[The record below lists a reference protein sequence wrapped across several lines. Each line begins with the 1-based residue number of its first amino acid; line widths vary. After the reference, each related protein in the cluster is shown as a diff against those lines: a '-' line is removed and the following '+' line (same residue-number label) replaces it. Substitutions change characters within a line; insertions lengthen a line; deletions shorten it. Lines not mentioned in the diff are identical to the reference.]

1 MNHATWHRIKSGTGI
16 LLPFGLLFL
25 FISGC
30 ALSHQ
35 EVMAKDQ
42 MERARKTYAEAKAN
56 PNVEAYAP
64 LQLQEAGQALQ
75 AAEQAKETDDIL
87 QLGYLAEKK
96 TRVAVTTADGK
107 VSERNIDKLNVENAE
122 LIAKKRTLE
131 AEGARRETGMAM
143 SETERARRET
153 GMAMSETERAR
164 RETGVAMS
172 ETERARRETGMAT
185 SEAERARRETG
196 MATSEA
202 ERAKREAGV
211 AMSEAEAARMAAAA
225 DAERAAIANREA
237 EQAKSAAEADAAKA
251 AVAKA
256 EADQLMKELSELK
269 AQQTE
274 RGIVLTIGDV
284 LFATGKANLSPDANK
299 SAAKLAEFLRK
310 YQKRDVLIEG
320 HTDSVGKDDYNLTLS
335 QNRADSVK
343 GKLVGGGIEAGRIT
357 TVGYGKKF
365 PLASNDTKAGK
376 AQNRRV
382 EVIILNEG
390 VKADTQFRK

>member
-1 MNHATWHRIKSGTGI
+1 MNHTTWHRIKSGTGI
-16 LLPFGLLFL
+16 LLPFVLLFL
-25 FISGC
+25 FIAGC
-30 ALSHQ
+30 GLSHK

-42 MERARKTYAEAKAN
+42 MERARKAYAEAKAN

-64 LQLQEAGQALQ
+64 LQLQDAGMALQ

-96 TRVAVTTADGK
+96 TWFAVTTADGK
-107 VSERNIDKLNVENAE
+107 VAERVIDKLNVENAE

-131 AEGARRETGMAM
+131 AE
-143 SETERARRET
+143 
-153 GMAMSETERAR
+153 RAR
-164 RETGVAMS
+164 RETGVATS
-172 ETERARRETGMAT
+172 EAERARREAGMAT
-185 SEAERARRETG
+185 SEAERARREAG

-202 ERAKREAGV
+202 EQARREAGK
-211 AMSEAEAARMAAAA
+211 AISEAEQARIAAAA
-225 DAERAAIANREA
+225 DAERAAIAKRQA
-237 EQAKSAAEADAAKA
+237 EQAISAAEVESAKA
-251 AVAKA
+251 AMAKA

-299 SAAKLAEFLRK
+299 SVATLAEFLKK
-310 YQKRDVLIEG
+310 YPKRDVLIEG
-320 HTDSVGKDDYNLTLS
+320 HTDSVGKDDYNMVLS
-335 QNRADSVK
+335 RKRADSVK
-343 GKLVGGGIEAGRIT
+343 YKLMEDGIEAGRIT

-365 PLASNDTKAGK
+365 PLASNDTMAGK

-390 VKADTQFRK
+390 VKADTQFRM

>member
-1 MNHATWHRIKSGTGI
+1 MNHTTWHRIKSGTGI
-16 LLPFGLLFL
+16 LLPFVLLFL
-25 FISGC
+25 FIAGC
-30 ALSHQ
+30 GLSHK

-42 MERARKTYAEAKAN
+42 MERARKAYAEAKAN

-64 LQLQEAGQALQ
+64 LQLQDAGMALQ

-96 TRVAVTTADGK
+96 TWFAVTTADGK
-107 VSERNIDKLNVENAE
+107 VAERVIDKLNVENAE

-131 AEGARRETGMAM
+131 AE
-143 SETERARRET
+143 
-153 GMAMSETERAR
+153 RAR
-164 RETGVAMS
+164 RETGV
-172 ETERARRETGMAT
+172 
-185 SEAERARRETG
+185 
-196 MATSEA
+196 ATSEA
-202 ERAKREAGV
+202 ERAKREMGKARDEAEIARMKAGK
-211 AMSEAEAARMAAAA
+211 ATSEAEQARIAAAA
-225 DAERAAIANREA
+225 DAERAAIAKRQA
-237 EQAKSAAEADAAKA
+237 EQAISAAEVESAKA
-251 AVAKA
+251 AMAKA

-299 SAAKLAEFLRK
+299 SVATLAEFLKK
-310 YQKRDVLIEG
+310 YPKRDVLIEG
-320 HTDSVGKDDYNLTLS
+320 HTDSVGKDDYNMVLS
-335 QNRADSVK
+335 RKRADSVK
-343 GKLVGGGIEAGRIT
+343 YELMEDGIEAGRIA

-390 VKADTQFRK
+390 VKADTQFRM

>member
-1 MNHATWHRIKSGTGI
+1 MNHTTWHRIKSGTGI

-25 FISGC
+25 FITGC
-30 ALSHQ
+30 GLSHK
-35 EVMAKDQ
+35 EMMAKDQ
-42 MERARKTYAEAKAN
+42 MERAKKAYAEAKAN

-64 LQLQEAGQALQ
+64 LQLQEAGKALQ
-75 AAEQAKETDDIL
+75 AAEAAEQAKETDAIL

-96 TRVAVTTADGK
+96 TWFAVTIADGK

-131 AEGARRETGMAM
+131 AE
-143 SETERARRET
+143 
-153 GMAMSETERAR
+153 
-164 RETGVAMS
+164 
-172 ETERARRETGMAT
+172 RARRETGMAT
-185 SEAERARRETG
+185 SEAERARREAG
-196 MATSEA
+196 VATSEA
-202 ERAKREAGV
+202 EHAKREAGM
-211 AMSEAEAARMAAAA
+211 AMSEAEQARMAAAADRMAAAA
-225 DAERAAIANREA
+225 DAERAAIAKRQA
-237 EQAKSAAEADAAKA
+237 EQAKSAADVESAKA
-251 AVAKA
+251 AMAKA

-299 SAAKLAEFLRK
+299 SVAKLVEFLKK
-310 YQKRDVLIEG
+310 YQKRNVLIEG

-343 GKLVGGGIEAGRIT
+343 YKLVGDGIEAGRIT

-365 PLASNDTKAGK
+365 PLASNDTMAGK

-390 VKADTQFRK
+390 VKADTQFRR

>member
-1 MNHATWHRIKSGTGI
+1 M
-16 LLPFGLLFL
+16 
-25 FISGC
+25 
-30 ALSHQ
+30 
-35 EVMAKDQ
+35 MAKDQ
-42 MERARKTYAEAKAN
+42 MERAKKAYAEAKAN

-64 LQLQEAGQALQ
+64 LQLQEAGKALQ
-75 AAEQAKETDDIL
+75 AAEAAEQAKETDAIL

-96 TRVAVTTADGK
+96 TWFAVTIADGK

-131 AEGARRETGMAM
+131 AE
-143 SETERARRET
+143 
-153 GMAMSETERAR
+153 
-164 RETGVAMS
+164 
-172 ETERARRETGMAT
+172 RARRETGMAT
-185 SEAERARRETG
+185 SEAERARREAG
-196 MATSEA
+196 VATSEA
-202 ERAKREAGV
+202 ERARREAGV
-211 AMSEAEAARMAAAA
+211 ATSEAEHAKREAGMAMSEAEQARMAAAADRMAAAA
-225 DAERAAIANREA
+225 DAERAAIAKRQA
-237 EQAKSAAEADAAKA
+237 EQAKSAADVESAKA
-251 AVAKA
+251 AMAKA

-299 SAAKLAEFLRK
+299 SVAKLVEFLKK
-310 YQKRDVLIEG
+310 YQKRNVLIEG

-343 GKLVGGGIEAGRIT
+343 YKLVGDGIEAGRIT

-365 PLASNDTKAGK
+365 PLASNDTMAGK

-390 VKADTQFRK
+390 VKADTQFRR

>member
-1 MNHATWHRIKSGTGI
+1 MNHTTWHRIKSGTGI

-25 FISGC
+25 FTTGC
-30 ALSHQ
+30 ALSHK

-64 LQLQEAGQALQ
+64 LQLQEAGKALQ

-107 VSERNIDKLNVENAE
+107 ASERNIDKLNVENAE

-131 AEGARRETGMAM
+131 AE
-143 SETERARRET
+143 RARRET

-164 RETGVAMS
+164 REAGV
-172 ETERARRETGMAT
+172 
-185 SEAERARRETG
+185 
-196 MATSEA
+196 ATSEA
-202 ERAKREAGV
+202 ERAKREAGM
-211 AMSEAEAARMAAAA
+211 AMSEAEQARMAAAA
-225 DAERAAIANREA
+225 DAEKAAIAKRQA
-237 EQAKSAAEADAAKA
+237 EQAISAAGMEAAKA
-251 AVAKA
+251 AEAKA

-299 SAAKLAEFLRK
+299 SVAKLAEFLKK

-335 QNRADSVK
+335 RNRADSVK
-343 GKLVGGGIEAGRIT
+343 DKLVGGGIEAGRIT

-365 PLASNDTKAGK
+365 PVASNDTMAGK

-390 VKADTQFRK
+390 VKADTQLRR